1 MDKIYFLILNFRTRK
16 ETQNCINSIEKLEK
30 AGYESRIVVID
41 NASGDGSYEYLKN
54 VYKENSCIEF
64 YKMDDNVGFSKANN
78 YGYSLIRN
86 KKDVAFII
94 VCNSDIEFCQKDIL
108 VRISKEYK
116 RSRFYILGP
125 CIFCESELK
134 KYYHGYQ
141 SPAFPYEC
149 KKWYVCLHRLLLDI
163 RQKEIENISLT
174 IREKLYGGVELFDFC
189 IRTATR
195 ILYARYRKIR
205 HENTSV
211 HGSCIIL
218 SPLFIE
224 KEKKLFYPETQFYG
238 EERLL
243 YLRAKHNSYKT
254 IYEPGIKVNHLQ
266 GRATKQLGQN
276 TETEL
281 FKIVNLKYAANV
293 YLEELEKY
301 K

>member
-1 MDKIYFLILNFRTRK
+1 MDKIYFLILNYRTTK

-30 AGYESRIVVID
+30 AGYESKIVVID

-64 YKMDDNVGFSKANN
+64 YKMNDNVGFSKANN

-149 KKWYVCLHRLLLDI
+149 KKWYVCY
-163 RQKEIENISLT
+163 T
-174 IREKLYGGVELFDFC
+174 GG
-189 IRTATR
+189 
-195 ILYARYRKIR
+195 
-205 HENTSV
+205 
-211 HGSCIIL
+211 G
-218 SPLFIE
+218 
-224 KEKKLFYPETQFYG
+224 
-238 EERLL
+238 
-243 YLRAKHNSYKT
+243 
-254 IYEPGIKVNHLQ
+254 
-266 GRATKQLGQN
+266 
-276 TETEL
+276 
-281 FKIVNLKYAANV
+281 
-293 YLEELEKY
+293 
-301 K
+301 